1 MSGRKN
7 RGAGK
12 TILLMLYVL
21 LFLSGLSL
29 LLYPKLNAIWIDYML
44 HRDAAEFLSFV
55 YTDTYIPGEDTSHVI
70 IRNPKPT
77 EPEETLPDEYP
88 ELWQQMRAY
97 NEDIFRNG
105 QEGLSGETAY
115 EKPSFIL
122 ADYGLES
129 EVFAVL
135 SIPKLDLEMPLYLG
149 ATKRHMADG
158 AAHMSE
164 TSLPIGGINTNCV
177 IAGHRGWNGA
187 AYFLYI
193 PSLEKGDIVTITNL
207 WETLTYEVVDWKIIT
222 PYDVESIHIQPNRDL
237 ITLDGFINQTRNLWQ
252 EQGFF
257 EARHCLPDR
266 SPGYDYENQVVVVS
280 PTFFSQKY
288 RKPEYQLMLAEHGFG
303 CSPTASGRKVYGKI
317 LQDGEKI
324 VLNRQDIIGVIRE
337 ECMPDWAKQ
346 RLEELTTPKQEQTMD
361 TQSM

>member
-1 MSGRKN
+1 MSGRKK
-7 RGAGK
+7 RRVGSIALL
-12 TILLMLYVL
+12 ILFIL
-21 LFLSGLSL
+21 LFLSGVVVF
-29 LLYPKLNAIWIDYML
+29 LYPTMNGIWIDYIL
-44 HRDAAEFLSFV
+44 HRDAEEFLSFV
-55 YTDTYIPGEDTSHVI
+55 YTDTYEPVDDSTQVIIMTPGDSIPGESC
-70 IRNPKPT
+70 
-77 EPEETLPDEYP
+77 PEEYP
-88 ELWQQMRAY
+88 ELWQQMRTY

-164 TSLPIGGINTNCV
+164 TSLPIGGNNTNCV

-187 AYFLYI
+187 AYFMHI
-193 PSLEKGDIVTITNL
+193 PNLEKGDIVTITNL

-237 ITLDGFINQTRNLWQ
+237 ITLLTCHPPATGGRERYLVFCERIQT
-252 EQGFF
+252 E
-257 EARHCLPDR
+257 
-266 SPGYDYENQVVVVS
+266 
-280 PTFFSQKY
+280 
-288 RKPEYQLMLAEHGFG
+288 
-303 CSPTASGRKVYGKI
+303 
-317 LQDGEKI
+317 
-324 VLNRQDIIGVIRE
+324 
-337 ECMPDWAKQ
+337 
-346 RLEELTTPKQEQTMD
+346 LEVP
-361 TQSM
+361 

>member
-55 YTDTYIPGEDTSHVI
+55 YTDTYIPREDTSHVI
-70 IRNPKPT
+70 IRNPEPT
-77 EPEETLPDEYP
+77 ESEETLPDEYP

-149 ATKRHMADG
+149 ATKRNMADG

-193 PSLEKGDIVTITNL
+193 PNLEKGDIVTITNL

-237 ITLDGFINQTRNLWQ
+237 ITLLTCHPPATGGRERYLVFCERIQT
-252 EQGFF
+252 E
-257 EARHCLPDR
+257 
-266 SPGYDYENQVVVVS
+266 
-280 PTFFSQKY
+280 
-288 RKPEYQLMLAEHGFG
+288 
-303 CSPTASGRKVYGKI
+303 
-317 LQDGEKI
+317 
-324 VLNRQDIIGVIRE
+324 
-337 ECMPDWAKQ
+337 
-346 RLEELTTPKQEQTMD
+346 LEVP
-361 TQSM
+361 

>member
-55 YTDTYIPGEDTSHVI
+55 YTDTYIPREDTSHVI
-70 IRNPKPT
+70 IRNPEPT

-135 SIPKLDLEMPLYLG
+135 SIPKLDLEMDTDRGEEHYGYEPTEAEKELMWELL
-149 ATKRHMADG
+149 
-158 AAHMSE
+158 E
-164 TSLPIGGINTNCV
+164 NC
-177 IAGHRGWNGA
+177 
-187 AYFLYI
+187 
-193 PSLEKGDIVTITNL
+193 S
-207 WETLTYEVVDWKIIT
+207 
-222 PYDVESIHIQPNRDL
+222 Q
-237 ITLDGFINQTRNLWQ
+237 
-252 EQGFF
+252 
-257 EARHCLPDR
+257 
-266 SPGYDYENQVVVVS
+266 
-280 PTFFSQKY
+280 QKY
-288 RKPEYQLMLAEHGFG
+288 G
-303 CSPTASGRKVYGKI
+303 CT
-317 LQDGEKI
+317 
-324 VLNRQDIIGVIRE
+324 
-337 ECMPDWAKQ
+337 
-346 RLEELTTPKQEQTMD
+346 LEEFPSVFQRMSQAKNEVALT
-361 TQSM
+361 

>member
-21 LFLSGLSL
+21 LFLSGLAVFF
-29 LLYPKLNAIWIDYML
+29 YPTMNGIWIEYML
-44 HRDAAEFLSFV
+44 RRDAEKFLSFV
-55 YTDTYIPGEDTSHVI
+55 YTEAYKPGADTTQVIVTTPGT
-70 IRNPKPT
+70 T
-77 EPEETLPDEYP
+77 LPEETLPEQYP

-105 QEGLSGETAY
+105 QEGLSDETAY

-149 ATKRHMADG
+149 ATRQHMADG

-164 TSLPIGGINTNCV
+164 TSLPIGGNNTNCV

-193 PSLEKGDIVTITNL
+193 PNLEKGDSVTITNL

-222 PYDVESIHIQPNRDL
+222 PYDVEAIHIQPNRDM
-237 ITLDGFINQTRNLWQ
+237 ITLLTCHPPATG
-252 EQGFF
+252 
-257 EARHCLPDR
+257 
-266 SPGYDYENQVVVVS
+266 
-280 PTFFSQKY
+280 
-288 RKPEYQLMLAEHGFG
+288 
-303 CSPTASGRKVYGKI
+303 GRQRYLVYC
-317 LQDGEKI
+317 ER
-324 VLNRQDIIGVIRE
+324 VLE
-337 ECMPDWAKQ
+337 
-346 RLEELTTPKQEQTMD
+346 LEVP
-361 TQSM
+361 

>member
-21 LFLSGLSL
+21 LFLSGLAVFF
-29 LLYPKLNAIWIDYML
+29 YPTMNGIWIEYML
-44 HRDAAEFLSFV
+44 RRDAEKFLSFV
-55 YTDTYIPGEDTSHVI
+55 YTEAYKPGADTTQVIVTTPGT
-70 IRNPKPT
+70 T
-77 EPEETLPDEYP
+77 LPEETLPEQYP

-105 QEGLSGETAY
+105 QEGLSDETAY

-149 ATKRHMADG
+149 ATRQHMADG

-164 TSLPIGGINTNCV
+164 TSLPIGGNNTNCV
-177 IAGHRGWNGA
+177 IAGHRGWNGV
-187 AYFLYI
+187 AYYLYI
-193 PSLEKGDIVTITNL
+193 PNLEKGDIVTITNL

-222 PYDVESIHIQPNRDL
+222 PYDVEAIHIQPNRDM
-237 ITLDGFINQTRNLWQ
+237 ITLLTCHPPATGGRQRYLVYCERIQT
-252 EQGFF
+252 E
-257 EARHCLPDR
+257 
-266 SPGYDYENQVVVVS
+266 
-280 PTFFSQKY
+280 
-288 RKPEYQLMLAEHGFG
+288 
-303 CSPTASGRKVYGKI
+303 
-317 LQDGEKI
+317 
-324 VLNRQDIIGVIRE
+324 
-337 ECMPDWAKQ
+337 
-346 RLEELTTPKQEQTMD
+346 LEVP
-361 TQSM
+361 

>member
-21 LFLSGLSL
+21 LFLSGLAVFF
-29 LLYPKLNAIWIDYML
+29 YPTMNGIWIEYML
-44 HRDAAEFLSFV
+44 RRDAEKFLSFV
-55 YTDTYIPGEDTSHVI
+55 YTEAYKPGADTTQVIVTTPGT
-70 IRNPKPT
+70 T
-77 EPEETLPDEYP
+77 LPEETLPEQYP

-105 QEGLSGETAY
+105 QEGLSDETAY

-149 ATKRHMADG
+149 ATRQHMADG

-164 TSLPIGGINTNCV
+164 TSLPIGGNNTNCV

-193 PSLEKGDIVTITNL
+193 PNLEKGDIVTITNL

-222 PYDVESIHIQPNRDL
+222 PYDVEAIHIQPNRDM
-237 ITLDGFINQTRNLWQ
+237 ITLLTCHPPATGGRQRYLVYCERIQT
-252 EQGFF
+252 E
-257 EARHCLPDR
+257 
-266 SPGYDYENQVVVVS
+266 
-280 PTFFSQKY
+280 
-288 RKPEYQLMLAEHGFG
+288 
-303 CSPTASGRKVYGKI
+303 
-317 LQDGEKI
+317 
-324 VLNRQDIIGVIRE
+324 
-337 ECMPDWAKQ
+337 
-346 RLEELTTPKQEQTMD
+346 LEVP
-361 TQSM
+361 

>member
-70 IRNPKPT
+70 IRNPEPT
-77 EPEETLPDEYP
+77 EPKETLPDEYP

-193 PSLEKGDIVTITNL
+193 PNLEKGDIVTITNL

-222 PYDVESIHIQPNRDL
+222 PYDVESIHIQPNRDM
-237 ITLDGFINQTRNLWQ
+237 ITLLTCHPPATGGRQRYLVYCERIQT
-252 EQGFF
+252 E
-257 EARHCLPDR
+257 
-266 SPGYDYENQVVVVS
+266 
-280 PTFFSQKY
+280 
-288 RKPEYQLMLAEHGFG
+288 
-303 CSPTASGRKVYGKI
+303 
-317 LQDGEKI
+317 
-324 VLNRQDIIGVIRE
+324 
-337 ECMPDWAKQ
+337 
-346 RLEELTTPKQEQTMD
+346 LEVP
-361 TQSM
+361 

>member
-55 YTDTYIPGEDTSHVI
+55 YTDTYIPREDTSHVI
-70 IRNPKPT
+70 IRNPEPT
-77 EPEETLPDEYP
+77 EPEETLPEQYP
-88 ELWQQMRAY
+88 ELWLAMREY
-97 NEDIFRNG
+97 NESLCRSS
-105 QEGLSGETAY
+105 QESLSDESSY

-193 PSLEKGDIVTITNL
+193 PNLEKGDIVTITNL

-237 ITLDGFINQTRNLWQ
+237 ITLLTCHPPATGGRERYLVFCERIQT
-252 EQGFF
+252 E
-257 EARHCLPDR
+257 
-266 SPGYDYENQVVVVS
+266 
-280 PTFFSQKY
+280 
-288 RKPEYQLMLAEHGFG
+288 
-303 CSPTASGRKVYGKI
+303 
-317 LQDGEKI
+317 
-324 VLNRQDIIGVIRE
+324 
-337 ECMPDWAKQ
+337 
-346 RLEELTTPKQEQTMD
+346 LEVP
-361 TQSM
+361 

>member
-70 IRNPKPT
+70 IRNPEPT

-115 EKPSFIL
+115 EKPSFRLSALSSQPQNI
-122 ADYGLES
+122 
-129 EVFAVL
+129 VL
-135 SIPKLDLEMPLYLG
+135 SCD
-149 ATKRHMADG
+149 
-158 AAHMSE
+158 S
-164 TSLPIGGINTNCV
+164 N
-177 IAGHRGWNGA
+177 
-187 AYFLYI
+187 
-193 PSLEKGDIVTITNL
+193 
-207 WETLTYEVVDWKIIT
+207 
-222 PYDVESIHIQPNRDL
+222 
-237 ITLDGFINQTRNLWQ
+237 
-252 EQGFF
+252 
-257 EARHCLPDR
+257 
-266 SPGYDYENQVVVVS
+266 
-280 PTFFSQKY
+280 
-288 RKPEYQLMLAEHGFG
+288 
-303 CSPTASGRKVYGKI
+303 
-317 LQDGEKI
+317 
-324 VLNRQDIIGVIRE
+324 
-337 ECMPDWAKQ
+337 
-346 RLEELTTPKQEQTMD
+346 
-361 TQSM
+361 